1 MAEVKPEIETFA
13 KIRVVGVGGSG
24 NSAVNRMVRSKIRG
38 VDFIAVNT
46 DLQAL
51 HHALAPKKIH
61 IGKTLTKGLG
71 AGMNPEMGRQSAE
84 ENQNEL
90 REALTGSDMVFITC
104 GMGGGTGTG
113 AAPVVARIA
122 RELGA
127 LTVAIVTKPF
137 YFEGAQ
143 RRSLADSGFEQLVE
157 QVDTVVTI
165 PNDRVLQIIEKKTSM
180 LDAFQIVDDIL
191 RQAVQGISELI
202 TIPGLINVDFADVRA
217 IMSNAGSALMGI
229 GMAKGEDRAVQA
241 AKAAISSP
249 LLELSIEGAKGIL
262 FTVTGNS
269 NMGMLEVSEAAKI
282 ITSMADPDAKIIF
295 GTNIDD
301 SMDDTIKITVVATG
315 FDDHVRRSLLKQALA
330 RPVPQ
335 PIAASSIV
343 KEPVRDMAKEALR
356 VRLKA
361 DEESPAPRPTPPTPV
376 VVPVAQTMAEAMTE
390 ADLLPVQKERV
401 VEEVVEKPVEKPQP
415 TPVVVQQRQPM
426 DRMERVPTARPIV
439 KEEPVAEEEDL
450 EIPAFLRK
458 KML

>member
-24 NSAVNRMVRSKIRG
+24 NSAVNRMIRSKIRG

-61 IGKTLTKGLG
+61 IGKALTKGLG
-71 AGMNPEMGRQSAE
+71 AGMNPDIGRQSAE
-84 ENQNEL
+84 ENQSEI
-90 REALTGSDMVFITC
+90 RESLLGSDMVFVTC
-104 GMGGGTGTG
+104 GLGGGTGTG

-137 YFEGAQ
+137 YFEGSQ
-143 RRSLADSGFEQLVE
+143 RRSLAENGFDALVD

-217 IMSNAGSALMGI
+217 IMSDAGSALMGI
-229 GMAKGEDRAVQA
+229 GTAKGEDRAILA

-249 LLELSIEGAKGIL
+249 LLELSIEGARGIL

-269 NMGMLEVSEAAKI
+269 NMGMMEVSEAAKI
-282 ITSMADPDAKIIF
+282 ITSQADPDAKIIF

-315 FDDHVRRSLLKQALA
+315 FDDKIRRASAVRPQASVA
-330 RPVPQ
+330 RQQGTV
-335 PIAASSIV
+335 AGNAFV
-343 KEPVRDMAKEALR
+343 KEPVRDLMKDALTVR
-356 VRLKA
+356 VRA
-361 DEESPAPRPTPPTPV
+361 DEEMPPPKPPATPKPI
-376 VVPVAQTMAEAMTE
+376 QTMAEAMIE
-390 ADLLPVQKERV
+390 AEIIPEEKTIPVIQV
-401 VEEVVEKPVEKPQP
+401 QVQAPAPVP
-415 TPVVVQQRQPM
+415 TPVQQPVM
-426 DRMERVPTARPIV
+426 TSRMPPERVPVRPIV
-439 KEEPVAEEEDL
+439 KAEEPIVDDEENL
-450 EIPAFLRK
+450 EIPTFLRK